1 MKAIKGL
8 LLPVLAVS
16 FLGCASIPPEV
27 PHLSSEI
34 GKRISTIEDSNITL
48 LHRFFDQKRRDVDE
62 FIREEWVPAF
72 AEEVFSTE
80 LVKNAWDTI
89 VRENDKT
96 ERLKLLV
103 RLGPRLQVRIDQK
116 RNELMKP
123 LNELEELIE
132 NNIRR
137 EYSQVRA
144 MNASVTSFL
153 LSAAKVAENRNRL
166 LESAGVTQSQVDE
179 LVNQTD
185 VAVASLLGSSQLVL
199 DKVERGEQFIEKIK
213 SLNDSIK

>member
-185 VAVASLLGSSQLVL
+185 VAVASLLGSSQSVL